1 MKESLFLSGYTNQG
15 KGIYSAVLDTEQK
28 NITTPSTF
36 IELNRPTYLDIGNN
50 LNLYA
55 IEERGDWGG
64 ITAFDLNTPKPTVIN
79 SSLKRGPAPSHVFVD
94 PTRDMVYSCSFHTG
108 KVYIDKIKDNGELD
122 SLYTIVL
129 SGNGPKPEQ
138 DSSHPH
144 FAGLTPDNKLI
155 ICDYGTD
162 TISIFDL
169 SDTQVPKLLSE
180 FKTPAG
186 FAPRHLVFHPEKNIA
201 YVICELS
208 SEVLVLD
215 YDQSTQQLT
224 LKNEISTL
232 PADFSNENN
241 TAAAIRISNDGKFLY
256 ASNRGHDSIAIY
268 EISNDGFSL
277 QTIAIQ
283 SVFGKGPRDFDIDP
297 SQKFVVC
304 ANQDTNDLTL
314 FERNLNTGLLTLIK
328 KDIAIPECVCVKFV

>member
-28 NITTPSTF
+28 DITTPTTF
-36 IELNRPTYLDIGNN
+36 IELKRPTYLAISNA

-64 ITAFDLNTPKPTVIN
+64 ITGFNINTEEPTLLN

-94 PTRDMVYSCSFHTG
+94 STRDMVYSCSFHTG
-108 KVYIDKIKDNGELD
+108 KIYVDKIQSNGDLK

-129 SGNGPKPEQ
+129 SGKGPKPEQ
-138 DSSHPH
+138 NSSHPH
-144 FAGLTPDNKLI
+144 YAGLTPDNKLI

-162 TISIFDL
+162 IISIFDL
-169 SDTQVPKLLSE
+169 SDTQVPTLISE
-180 FKTPAG
+180 FKAPAG
-186 FAPRHLVFHPEKNIA
+186 SAPRHLVFHPEKNIA

-215 YDQSTQQLT
+215 YDSNDHQLT
-224 LKNEISTL
+224 LKNKISTL
-232 PADFSNENN
+232 PTDFSNENN

-256 ASNRGHDSIAIY
+256 ASNRGHDSIAIF
-268 EISNDGFSL
+268 EISRDGL
-277 QTIAIQ
+277 TLTNIAIQ
-283 SVFGKGPRDFDIDP
+283 PAMGAGPRDFDLDP
-297 SQKFVVC
+297 SQKFLVS
-304 ANQDTNDLTL
+304 ANQNSNDLTL
-314 FERNLNTGLLTLIK
+314 FERDLSTGLLTLLK
-328 KDIAIPECVCVKFV
+328 KNIAIPECVCVKFV